1 MLSAKDLKELS
12 STLNILYAEDEKM
25 LRESMQTTLSKLFKN
40 VYVAVNG
47 QEAFEI
53 FKKEDI
59 DLVITDINM
68 PIMSGTELIQSIHK
82 HTKNEVFITIISA
95 HNESR
100 LLTSLINLG
109 IHSFLNKPLDK
120 QHLINSLYKTCQ
132 VIVDR
137 KRLKEYEIA
146 LQKEILAMNRKNKI
160 LEQKLNQ
167 LAVQTN
173 KNLHNRKKVKGT
185 FQKKES
191 LVDNSENYY
200 ETLLQDDKD
209 ELSDLSIELDS
220 FIALMF
226 QGQNLNKDYL
236 IKLSNVYKKYAS
248 VISTYPEFFEIATL
262 LQDFSNSI
270 LDLEEKFMQDLEQT
284 GTLFESLQL
293 TLENYRENIWNKE
306 AKNPRFYNAS
316 LVNDIQLV
324 MDFLE
329 DKKVEDSEIEF
340 F

>member
-1 MLSAKDLKELS
+1 MISAKDLKELS
-12 STLNILYAEDEKM
+12 SSLNILYAEDETM

-53 FKKEDI
+53 FKKEEI
-59 DLVITDINM
+59 DLVVTDINM
-68 PIMSGTELIQSIHK
+68 PIMSGTELIKSIHK
-82 HTKNEVFITIISA
+82 HTDHEVYITVISA

-100 LLTSLINLG
+100 LLTTLINLG
-109 IHSFLNKPLDK
+109 ITSFLNKPLDK
-120 QHLINSLYKTCQ
+120 QQLINSLYKTCK
-132 VIVDR
+132 VISDR
-137 KRLKEYEIA
+137 KLLLEYEKD
-146 LQKEILAMNRKNKI
+146 LQKELLAMSRKNKV

-173 KNLHNRKKVKGT
+173 KNVKHKMNVKGS
-185 FQKKES
+185 FGKKES
-191 LVDNSENYY
+191 LVQSNENYY

-209 ELSDLSIELDS
+209 ELADLSTELDS

-226 QGQNLNKDYL
+226 QGQKLNKDYL
-236 IKLSNVYKKYAS
+236 IRLSNVYKKYSS
-248 VISTYPEFFEIATL
+248 VISTYPEFFEIATF

-324 MDFLE
+324 IDFLE
-329 DKKVEDSEIEF
+329 DKEVEESEIEF